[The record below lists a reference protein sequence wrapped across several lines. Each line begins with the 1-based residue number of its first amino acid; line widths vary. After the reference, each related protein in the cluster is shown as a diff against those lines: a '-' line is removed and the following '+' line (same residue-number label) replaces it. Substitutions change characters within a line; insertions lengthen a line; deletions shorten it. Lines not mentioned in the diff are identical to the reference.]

1 MLVVVM
7 SGAGYAYDWI
17 RRRRREEERARK
29 KGREIEKKVKRVMK
43 YKHSRR
49 NMARV
54 QRQRRKKR

>member
-1 MLVVVM
+1 M

-29 KGREIEKKVKRVMK
+29 KGREIEKKVKRVAK

-49 NMARV
+49 NIARV
-54 QRQRRKKR
+54 QRRRRKKR